1 MANRIGAALLGGAV
15 GALTLTALHQI
26 LKRVTPDAPRADSLA
41 KQGLRKAF
49 RAANTTPPE
58 DDTLHW
64 ASLAG
69 DLAANTAYYSAGLA
83 FGPKVASWLGPLL
96 GAGAGVGAVA
106 LPGPM
111 GLDPAETNRTRTTQ
125 ILAFGLYLA
134 GSVAATA
141 TYRAVLDEPDAAG
154 KLAELAA

>member
-1 MANRIGAALLGGAV
+1 MANRIGAALLGGAA

-26 LKRVTPDAPRADSLA
+26 LKRVTPDAPRADNLA
-41 KQGLRKAF
+41 KQGLLKAF
-49 RAANTTPPE
+49 RAADTTPPD

-83 FGPKVASWLGPLL
+83 FGPRVASWLGPLL

-111 GLDPAETNRTRTTQ
+111 GLNPAETNRTRTTQ
-125 ILAFGLYLA
+125 MLSFGLYLA
-134 GSVAATA
+134 GSVVATA
-141 TYRAVLDEPDAAG
+141 TYRALLDEPDANER
-154 KLAELAA
+154 LARIPG